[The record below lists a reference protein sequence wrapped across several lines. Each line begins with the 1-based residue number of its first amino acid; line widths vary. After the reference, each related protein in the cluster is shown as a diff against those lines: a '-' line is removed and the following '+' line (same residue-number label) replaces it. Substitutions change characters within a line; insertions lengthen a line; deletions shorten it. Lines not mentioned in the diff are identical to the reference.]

1 MKVNRAEQ
9 QFIRKNHPLYEIV
22 DKHCLYSKNVYNQ
35 ANYLTR
41 QAFIKDNEILT
52 AFDVQKLMQDMDCY
66 KECGSQAA
74 QKTIQ
79 LVGKM
84 WKSFFKANK
93 DYQKHPEKYLGR
105 PKLPGYLPKDGRQVF
120 MLKNTQCSLNDG
132 MFRISY
138 KPFNQYTVKT
148 HAEGKLMQ
156 CRFVPKGEYY
166 IMEIVYEI
174 EVPDCD
180 EQISRICSV
189 DLGVENFITVVNNFG
204 EQPFIV
210 KGGEIKSVNQYF
222 NKKKAELQSDLKK
235 KTGKDWSNRL
245 EKLTNKRYEKIKYL
259 MHCISKQLVD
269 YCVLHNV
276 DTLVIGLN
284 KKWKQENGGKQ
295 NFTYIP
301 YDLFI
306 NQVKSKCEQNGIK
319 CIETEEGYTSG
330 TSFLDNEEPTKENYD
345 KKRRVYRGLFVSKSG
360 KTINADVNGAYQ
372 IMKKVVPDAFS
383 EGVEGVG
390 LHPVRFSIS

>member
-1 MKVNRAEQ
+1 MKVNRVEQ
-9 QFIRKNHPLYEIV
+9 QFIKKNHPLYKIV
-22 DKHCLYSKNVYNQ
+22 DQHCFYSKNVYNQ
-35 ANYLTR
+35 ANYLIR
-41 QAFIKDNEILT
+41 QAFIKENKVLS
-52 AFDVQKLMQDMDCY
+52 AFDIQKLMQDMDCY

-93 DYQKHPEKYLGR
+93 DYQKNPKKYLGR
-105 PKLPGYLPKDGRQVF
+105 PKIPKYLPKDGRQVY
-120 MLKNTQCSLNDG
+120 MLKNIQCSLQDG
-132 MFRISY
+132 IFMISY
-138 KPFNQYTVKT
+138 KPFNQYTVRT
-148 HAEGKLMQ
+148 HAQGKLMQ

-166 IMEIVYEI
+166 IMEIVYKI
-174 EVPDCD
+174 EVPECD
-180 EQISRICSV
+180 ESIDRICSV

-204 EQPFIV
+204 EKPFIV

-235 KTGKDWSNRL
+235 KTGMDWSKRL

-259 MHCISKQLVD
+259 MHCISKKLVD
-269 YCVLHNV
+269 YCVLYNV
-276 DTLVIGLN
+276 DTLIIGLN
-284 KKWKQENGGKQ
+284 KKWKQENGGMQ

-301 YDLFI
+301 YDLFFHQI
-306 NQVKSKCEQNGIK
+306 KSKCEQNGIK

-330 TSFLDNEEPTKENYD
+330 TSFLDNEEPMKENYD
-345 KKRRVYRGLFVSKSG
+345 KQRRVYRGLFVSKSG

-383 EGVEGVG
+383 EGIEGAG
-390 LHPVRFSIS
+390 LHPLRFNIA

>member
-1 MKVNRAEQ
+1 MKVNRTEQ
-9 QFIRKNHPLYEIV
+9 QFIKKNHPLYKIV
-22 DKHCLYSKNVYNQ
+22 DQHCFYSKNVYNQ
-35 ANYLTR
+35 ANYLIR
-41 QAFIKDNEILT
+41 QAFIKENKILS

-105 PKLPGYLPKDGRQVF
+105 PKIPKYLPKDGRQVY
-120 MLKNTQCSLNDG
+120 MLKNIQCSLQDG
-132 MFRISY
+132 LFRISY
-138 KPFNQYTVKT
+138 KPFNQYTVRT
-148 HAEGKLMQ
+148 HAQGKLIQ
-156 CRFVPKGEYY
+156 CRFVPKKEYY

-174 EVPDCD
+174 DVPVCD
-180 EQISRICSV
+180 KNIDRVCSV

-222 NKKKAELQSDLKK
+222 NKKKAEFQSELKK
-235 KTGKDWSNRL
+235 KTGNDWSNRL

-259 MHCISKQLVD
+259 MHCISKKLVD
-269 YCVLHNV
+269 YCVLYNV
-276 DTLVIGLN
+276 DTLIIGLN
-284 KKWKQENGGKQ
+284 KKWKQENGGMQ

-301 YDLFI
+301 YEMFI
-306 NQVKSKCEQNGIK
+306 SQVKSKCEQNGIK

-330 TSFLDNEEPTKENYD
+330 TSFLDYEEPTKENYD
-345 KKRRVYRGLFVSKSG
+345 KQRRVYRGLFVSKSG

-383 EGVEGVG
+383 EGIEGVG
-390 LHPVRFSIS
+390 LHPVRVNIV